1 MRAGLLTKKIE
12 IYKAE
17 KTVSKTGSKVSTWGN
32 LFGDGK
38 QIHARATYGQQKM
51 AAKNGNF
58 VLTSDITFTIRYYS
72 AINEYMRVY
81 WEGRKYRITAIR
93 RYPERGEMQI
103 DGELIDE

>member
-1 MRAGLLTKKIE
+1 MRAGLLTKTIE

-17 KTVSKTGSKVSTWGN
+17 KAVGKTGARVSSWGN
-32 LFGDGK
+32 FFGEGR
-38 QIHARATYGQQKM
+38 QLHARVTYGQQKM

-58 VLTSDITFTIRYYS
+58 VLTSDITFTVRYYS
-72 AINEYMRVY
+72 GINEYMRVY

-93 RYPERGEMQI
+93 RFPERGEMQI